1 MLTSKRAEKLVYVH
15 SSIQLCSRKLPEYLA
30 GPMARWDVDAQD
42 VAQIDEDEDNPSP
55 SAGLVG
61 IPLDEIASNLGD
73 DNDDDG
79 DSGGAEPSE
88 AQAYMDSLAAVGCT
102 L

>member
-1 MLTSKRAEKLVYVH
+1 MVYVH
-15 SSIQLCSRKLPEYLA
+15 SSLRLCSRTLPEYLE
-30 GPMARWDVDAQD
+30 GPAAWWDVDAKD

-61 IPLDEIASNLGD
+61 IPLDGIASNLGD
-73 DNDDDG
+73 DDDDDDG

-88 AQAYMDSLAAVGCT
+88 AQAYMDSLVAKDRT

>member
-1 MLTSKRAEKLVYVH
+1 MH
-15 SSIQLCSRKLPEYLA
+15 SSLRLFSRKLPEYLV
-30 GPMARWDVDAQD
+30 GPAARWDVDIEDA
-42 VAQIDEDEDNPSP
+42 AQIDEDEDNPSP

-61 IPLDEIASNLGD
+61 IPLDGIASNLGGD
-73 DNDDDG
+73 DDDDG

-88 AQAYMDSLAAVGCT
+88 AQAYMETLATEDRT

>member
-1 MLTSKRAEKLVYVH
+1 M
-15 SSIQLCSRKLPEYLA
+15 
-30 GPMARWDVDAQD
+30 DAKD

-55 SAGLVG
+55 SVGLVG
-61 IPLDEIASNLGD
+61 IPLDDIASTLGD
-73 DNDDDG
+73 DDDNDDDDG

>member
-1 MLTSKRAEKLVYVH
+1 M
-15 SSIQLCSRKLPEYLA
+15 
-30 GPMARWDVDAQD
+30 DAKD

-61 IPLDEIASNLGD
+61 IPLDGIESNLGD
-73 DNDDDG
+73 DDDNDDDDG
-79 DSGGAEPSE
+79 DNGGAKPSE
-88 AQAYMDSLAAVGCT
+88 AQAYMDSLVVEDRT